1 MEKSVTEN
9 AININ
14 KVSEF
19 RRTIRVL
26 LGRKLVLFGLIVILI
41 TVLAAIFAPYIA
53 PYDPYQPDLN
63 STLQN
68 PSSRHWLGTDPTG
81 RDTLSRLI
89 YGART
94 SMVVGLA
101 AVGLAAVLGMTL
113 GMIAGYFGG
122 IPSMIIMRLTDALMA
137 FPMLLLAL
145 TMAALLGGG
154 LTNVIIA
161 LTVGLVAAYTRL
173 MCAQV
178 LSINSSDFILAEKAG
193 GASHLRIML
202 AHILPNC
209 FPPLIVFITLMTG
222 STILAEAGLSFIGV
236 GINPP
241 GASWG
246 GMVNLGYRYVLSEPI
261 LSFIP
266 GVAIMLIVFAFNM
279 VGDGLRDALDPMLR
293 GTL

>member
-1 MEKSVTEN
+1 
-9 AININ
+9 
-14 KVSEF
+14 
-19 RRTIRVL
+19 
-26 LGRKLVLFGLIVILI
+26 
-41 TVLAAIFAPYIA
+41 
-53 PYDPYQPDLN
+53 
-63 STLQN
+63 
-68 PSSRHWLGTDPTG
+68 
-81 RDTLSRLI
+81 
-89 YGART
+89 
-94 SMVVGLA
+94 
-101 AVGLAAVLGMTL
+101 
-113 GMIAGYFGG
+113 
-122 IPSMIIMRLTDALMA
+122 MIIMRLTDALMA

-202 AHILPNC
+202 THILPNC

-241 GASWG
+241 
-246 GMVNLGYRYVLSEPI
+246 VLHGEEW
-261 LSFIP
+261 
-266 GVAIMLIVFAFNM
+266 
-279 VGDGLRDALDPMLR
+279 
-293 GTL
+293 